1 MTGEKRLLSP
11 AMEKC
16 IETDRIHLLLAYS
29 GCIVSR
35 CFSEVVLEHLDEV
48 SRSLESGLLGDV
60 RH

>member
-1 MTGEKRLLSP
+1 
-11 AMEKC
+11 MEKC

-29 GCIVSR
+29 GCIMSR
-35 CFSEVVLEHLDEV
+35 CLAEVVLEYLDDV